1 MEQFGHLYGEM
12 IQIHDDLNDTM
23 AVPANP
29 DWTLDRAPLP
39 ILFAQ
44 VVNHDDN
51 ARFLELR
58 KTIPDP
64 AALTEAQTILIR
76 CGAVSYCIDQ
86 ILRRHQAAQKI
97 LRAMSTHHKEEL
109 EDLLDGVV
117 DPVRKLLEAINIPL
131 TDSLLQPPD

>member
-1 MEQFGHLYGEM
+1 M

-29 DWTLDRAPLP
+29 DWRLDSSSLP

-44 VVNHDDN
+44 VVEHADKD
-51 ARFLELR
+51 RFLELR
-58 KTIPDP
+58 QSISDLV
-64 AALTEAQTILIR
+64 ALTDAQIILVR

-86 ILRRHQAAQKI
+86 LLRRYQAAQKI
-97 LRAMSTHHKEEL
+97 LDVVSLPRREGL

-117 DPVRKLLEAINIPL
+117 EPVRNLFAAAGMPTSDNSFEPL
-131 TDSLLQPPD
+131 VLDH